1 METLMS
7 DNDQKPPS
15 TTPLQFNVKT
25 PKAPELVELP
35 VEEALARPVEE
46 TVEEAVEEE
55 TVVEDLPSEIDE
67 TATEILD
74 VVETASPE
82 EADIGEADEADETLG
97 VEAVVDAV
105 FDQFIDDP
113 ETSSVEEMEK
123 ARERLDAQIKARVDA
138 QKLSVITQVKSVMDT
153 YGVTL
158 EELVEAL
165 GGLKARRKGVKAKQK
180 YRDPATGVT
189 WSGRGKEPA
198 WIKDKDRE
206 LFLIAEPEA

>member
-1 METLMS
+1 MS

-35 VEEALARPVEE
+35 VEEAVEE

-82 EADIGEADEADETLG
+82 EADIGEADETLG

-105 FDQFIDDP
+105 FEEFIDDP